1 MWNLRRNFRHV
12 CMSVG
17 AMACLLAQTASHAAG
32 SPEQIQAAMATLSNS
47 LATVTNSPAYA
58 QIQQIRQTVRTYQW
72 RTVYQLTMVNKTP
85 PAPGQRLGITAVPN
99 ASQLDAENY
108 LVGLP
113 FPQGNPIPGLN
124 CPVASMGGPAGRPVT
139 VTVNLPAVG
148 NRQIPLSD
156 TQIRDLMVKA
166 SPTAGQDA
174 YNAFAAIRDNI
185 CSSIYTYAQFHYR
198 TQRYNEFQA
207 NWQECASNGIAI
219 TQWSHSQGFD
229 FPGNH
234 HRTAAVG
241 GGLIFKCGKVYSGNA
256 DDAMDYETWFKWSDN
271 DRVPLNILKT
281 LRESGGS
288 PNSCPQAC
296 IPLIGG
302 GGASASICVGLDPGI
317 SAIGD
322 TLPLRLG
329 AKLRA
334 FDRDKTLCSGIIN
347 VPAPFGVG
355 QSLGEMADSGKQQL
369 TQQLQNQLLS
379 LLPVSNSTM
388 TQLKTLLSLVM

>member
-1 MWNLRRNFRHV
+1 MWKFRRNFRNL

-17 AMACLLAQTASHAAG
+17 VMAGLLAQTASHAAG
-32 SPEQIQAAMATLSNS
+32 SPEQIQAAMTALSTS

-58 QIQQIRQTVRTYQW
+58 QIQQIRQTVSTYQW

-139 VTVNLPAVG
+139 VTVPGSNNQVT
-148 NRQIPLSD
+148 LSD
-156 TQIRDLMVKA
+156 TQIRDLMVRA
-166 SPTAGQDA
+166 SPAAGQNA
-174 YNAFAAIRDNI
+174 YNAFAALRNNV
-185 CSSIYTYAQFHYR
+185 CSSIYTYAQFHFR
-198 TQRYNEFQA
+198 TQRYNEFQS

-219 TQWSHSQGFD
+219 TQWSRKEGFNL
-229 FPGNH
+229 PGNH
-234 HRTAAVG
+234 HRSAAVG

-256 DDAMDYETWFKWSDN
+256 DDAMDYETWFKWSDDN
-271 DRVPLNILKT
+271 PVPLNILKT

-288 PNSCPQAC
+288 SNSCPQTC
-296 IPLIGG
+296 IPVNGF
-302 GGASASICVGLDPGI
+302 ASICVGLDPGI
-317 SAIGD
+317 SAITD

-329 AKLRA
+329 AKFSRYDTNRT
-334 FDRDKTLCSGIIN
+334 FCTPIIN

-355 QSLGEMADSGKQQL
+355 QSLAEMADSGKQQL
-369 TQQLQNQLLS
+369 AQQLQNQLLS
-379 LLPVSNSTM
+379 LLPVSNSTV
-388 TQLKTLLSLVM
+388 TQLKTLLALVM